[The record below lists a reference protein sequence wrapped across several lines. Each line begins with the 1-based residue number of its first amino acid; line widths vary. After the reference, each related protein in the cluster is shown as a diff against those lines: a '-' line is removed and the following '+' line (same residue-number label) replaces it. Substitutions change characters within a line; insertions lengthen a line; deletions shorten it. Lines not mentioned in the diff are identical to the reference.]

1 MKLNENQLYA
11 LKMLLKTEIEEVSEL
26 VSTSDSADAKELIEY
41 KSTLFE
47 IQTIIS
53 KWYVLLLGIEKDY
66 KIMYNV
72 TI

>member
-26 VSTSDSADAKELIEY
+26 VSTRDSADAKELIEY

-53 KWYVLLLGIEKDY
+53 K
-66 KIMYNV
+66 
-72 TI
+72 